1 MDVATARAVL
11 RVGPAVG
18 GDDLRHAYR
27 EALRRSHPD
36 LGGRARDV
44 QQVVD
49 AYRTLLDG
57 PVEPAPVHPP
67 AAAPVPGP
75 VAVEVEAAAVVVDG
89 DTVAAELPAGDLFPM
104 LLEVAHG
111 LGEVAYLDDLAGIL
125 EIVVT
130 FEGYGAC
137 SVVLT
142 LQGRGTG
149 TTEAFCTV
157 TALGSGPTPPPEAV
171 AELLAAGLRTLVS

>member
-1 MDVATARAVL
+1 MDAATARAVL
-11 RVGPAVG
+11 RI
-18 GDDLRHAYR
+18 GDGVVDDELRHAYR
-27 EALRRSHPD
+27 AALRRSHPD
-36 LGGRARDV
+36 LGGRAGDV
-44 QQVVD
+44 QQVID
-49 AYRTLLDG
+49 AYRTLLD
-57 PVEPAPVHPP
+57 APQETRPL
-67 AAAPVPGP
+67 PVPAEAD
-75 VAVEVEAAAVVVDG
+75 AVTVDG

-111 LGEVAYLDDLAGIL
+111 LGQVAYVDDLAGIL

-149 TTEAFCTV
+149 TTEASCTV
-157 TALGSGPTPPPEAV
+157 EALGPGATPPPDAV
-171 AELLAAGLRTLVS
+171 AELLAAGLRTLV

>member
-1 MDVATARAVL
+1 MDADIARAVL
-11 RVGPAVG
+11 RVGPAVA
-18 GDDLRHAYR
+18 GDELRHAYR

-36 LGGRARDV
+36 LGGRDRDV

-49 AYRTLLDG
+49 AYRALVD
-57 PVEPAPVHPP
+57 APGE
-67 AAAPVPGP
+67 PVPPP
-75 VAVEVEAAAVVVDG
+75 VAVEVAAVTVDG

-111 LGEVAYLDDLAGIL
+111 LGQVAYVDDLAGIL

-157 TALGSGPTPPPEAV
+157 EALGPGPTPPPDAV
-171 AELLAAGLRTLVS
+171 AELLAEGLRTLV

>member
-1 MDVATARAVL
+1 MDAATARAVL
-11 RVGPAVG
+11 RVGPEVV

-27 EALRRSHPD
+27 DALRRSHPD
-36 LGGRARDV
+36 LGGRDRDV

-49 AYRTLLDG
+49 AYRTLVDE
-57 PVEPAPVHPP
+57 PSAQQPAPVVT
-67 AAAPVPGP
+67 PVP
-75 VAVEVEAAAVVVDG
+75 EAAVTVDG

-104 LLEVAHG
+104 LLEVAHR
-111 LGEVAYLDDLAGIL
+111 LGDVAYLDDQAGIL
-125 EIVVT
+125 EMVVA

-157 TALGSGPTPPPEAV
+157 DALGPGPAPPVEAV
-171 AELLAAGLRTLVS
+171 AELLADGLRSIGGA

>member
-1 MDVATARAVL
+1 MDAATARAVL
-11 RVGPAVG
+11 RVGDGVV
-18 GDDLRHAYR
+18 DDELRHAYR
-27 EALRRSHPD
+27 AALRRSHPD

-44 QQVVD
+44 QQVID
-49 AYRTLLDG
+49 AYRTLLDE
-57 PVEPAPVHPP
+57 PIPAAPPPAPP
-67 AAAPVPGP
+67 AT
-75 VAVEVEAAAVVVDG
+75 AVDVAAVTVDG

-111 LGEVAYLDDLAGIL
+111 LGQVAYVDDLAGIL

-149 TTEAFCTV
+149 TTEASCTV
-157 TALGSGPTPPPEAV
+157 EALGPGPTPPPDAV
-171 AELLAAGLRTLVS
+171 AELLAEGLRTLVA